1 MAASLAVIAPAHLH
15 EIAVLVVA
23 ADRGRPDAA
32 PAVVDCPAAIRQTS
46 CNGLRARLLFTAER
60 FCFDAHGGAQVSGL
74 SLISLSL
81 SLSPRSPHSPG
92 LPGRITFSNGLPS
105 ARLSKFLAISLTLS
119 ASLPFVMPDVCAD
132 ITTLSNSSKR

>member
-1 MAASLAVIAPAHLH
+1 MAASLAAIAPVHLH

-60 FCFDAHGGAQVSGL
+60 FCFDAHGGAQVSPFL
-74 SLISLSL
+74 QSIH
-81 SLSPRSPHSPG
+81 SPRSPHSPG

-105 ARLSKFLAISLTLS
+105 AKLSKFFAISLTLS
-119 ASLPFVMPDVCAD
+119 ASLPLVMPDVCAD